1 METITPVQSAHVVR
15 SGRRR
20 MRGRTRAVVVTVATT
35 AVIVTLLVAGV
46 ATGPGTYSVDFTAR
60 NLPPASDHPFGT
72 DWMGRDMLHRTV
84 EGLSLSIVVGG
95 VAAALSSVLAVLL
108 GVLASVNH
116 RADRVILWCIDLFQG
131 IPHLIVMIFV
141 SILIGR
147 GVTGVMLAVALTH
160 WPPLTRVIRAQML
173 TLRNR
178 PYVSAAR
185 ALGIGRVR
193 VAVTHLLPHVVPQ
206 VVVGSVLMFP
216 HAILHEA
223 SLTFLGFG
231 VPPEQPAIGVI
242 LSESMRYLS
251 TGTWWL
257 AVIPG
262 TCLVLLVLLFDA
274 LGHAVERTLRPA
286 TAQI

>member
-1 METITPVQSAHVVR
+1 METTTPVRSTI
-15 SGRRR
+15 SGRCGGFR
-20 MRGRTRAVVVTVATT
+20 MSGRVRAVAVAVAATV
-35 AVIVTLLVAGV
+35 VIVALLVAG
-46 ATGPGTYSVDFTAR
+46 ATTGPGTYAVDFTAR
-60 NLPPASDHPFGT
+60 NLAPVPGHPFGT

-84 EGLSLSIVVGG
+84 KGLSLSIVVGG
-95 VAAALSSVLAVLL
+95 VAAVLSSALAVLL
-108 GVLASVNH
+108 GVLASVDR
-116 RADRVILWCIDLFQG
+116 RADRVILWLVDLFQG

-147 GVTGVMLAVALTH
+147 GMTGVMLAVALTH
-160 WPPLTRVIRAQML
+160 WPPLTRVIRAEML
-173 TLRNR
+173 TLRSR

-185 ALGIGRVR
+185 AVGIGRVR
-193 VAVTHLLPHVVPQ
+193 VSVTHLLPHVAPQ

-231 VPPEQPAIGVI
+231 IPPEQPAVGVI

-251 TGTWWL
+251 TGAWWL
-257 AVIPG
+257 SVIPG
-262 TCLVLLVLLFDA
+262 ACLVLLVLLFDA